1 MPKALHA
8 ELASRSDAEGV
19 SLNQFIVTA
28 LGRAV
33 SGDAVEGAPAT
44 GPARERSLRIA
55 LDRQRSRR
63 RDRRSDRDRAA
74 DLRVSLDG
82 RDRRGAE
89 GVLAAEPAG
98 QRLGQAG
105 FELGSL
111 GVAAGGPQEP
121 GQCDAGR
128 DLEQS
133 VVRVREQCE

>member
-55 LDRQRSRR
+55 LIANAVVVAI
-63 RDRRSDRDRAA
+63 AA
-74 DLRVSLDG
+74 ATAIALLIYAFR
-82 RDRRGAE
+82 
-89 GVLAAEPAG
+89 
-98 QRLGQAG
+98 
-105 FELGSL
+105 
-111 GVAAGGPQEP
+111 
-121 GQCDAGR
+121 
-128 DLEQS
+128 
-133 VVRVREQCE
+133 